1 MLSLNVSASD
11 ALIYP
16 FVFDRL
22 SSSNLFVILVACW
35 YIKFI
40 CVSTDCGL
48 LETLS
53 PLCDSS
59 CLLSE
64 CLVLEIY

>member
-40 CVSTDCGL
+40 CVSTDFGL
-48 LETLS
+48 LGTFS

-64 CLVLEIY
+64 CLVPEIY